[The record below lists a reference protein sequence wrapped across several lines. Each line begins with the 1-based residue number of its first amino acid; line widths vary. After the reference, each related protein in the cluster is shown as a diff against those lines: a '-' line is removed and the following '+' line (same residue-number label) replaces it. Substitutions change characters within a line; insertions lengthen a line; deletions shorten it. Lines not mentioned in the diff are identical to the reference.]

1 MLMRYS
7 MIMAGGAGTRLWPS
21 SREQRPKQLLRLFDG
36 RSLLELADKR
46 LQGMLEPEQRYIC
59 TAEKFRR
66 QIKAV
71 LPHYDD
77 ERLLGEPAVRDT
89 VNAIGLCAAVLQQR
103 DADAVFAVLTAD
115 HMIRPDDA
123 FQQAL
128 DTGFRL
134 VEDDPQ
140 RLVTFAITPSYPA
153 TAYGYVERG
162 ERIDGFDNGFVAKQ
176 FREKPDE
183 ETAKKYIESG
193 KFGWNSGM
201 FIFSAA
207 TFMNCLERFKKE
219 SYDGL
224 TQIAESWHTDRRQDV
239 LNEVYPQLPKI
250 SVDYAV
256 MEPAGDADDLLVAI
270 VDMPVEWLDVGSWPT
285 FAQTLE
291 PDDAGN
297 RIYCPTDPT
306 LIDVKDSIVV
316 SEVPGHT
323 IAMVGCEEL
332 IVVHTGD
339 ATLIC
344 PVSEAQRVKDL
355 AQSVPEHLR

>member
-1 MLMRYS
+1 MRYS

-21 SREQRPKQLLRLFDG
+21 SREERPKQLLRLFEG

-46 LQGMLEPEQRYIC
+46 LKGMLEPQQRYIC
-59 TAEKFRR
+59 TAEQFRR

-89 VNAIGLCAAVLQQR
+89 MNAIGLCAALLEER
-103 DADAVFAVLTAD
+103 DPEAIFAVLTAD
-115 HMIRPDDA
+115 HLIRPDSA
-123 FQQAL
+123 FQQSL

-134 VEDDPQ
+134 VEDDSS
-140 RLVTFAITPSYPA
+140 RLVTFAITASYPA

-162 ERIDGFDNGFVAKQ
+162 EPIAGFDSAFLAKQ

-183 ETAKKYIESG
+183 ETAKKYLASG
-193 KFGWNSGM
+193 NFGWNSGM

-207 TFMNCLERFKKE
+207 TYMNCLKRFKKA
-219 SYDGL
+219 SFDGL
-224 TQIAESWHTDRRQDV
+224 REIASNWNTDRRQEV
-239 LNEVYPQLPKI
+239 LKKVYPQLPKI

-256 MEPAGDADDLLVAI
+256 MEPAGDADDLQVCI

-285 FAQTLE
+285 FAQALE
-291 PDDAGN
+291 ADGDGN

-306 LIDVKDSIVV
+306 LLDVKDSIIV

-323 IAMVGCEEL
+323 IALVGCTEM

-355 AQSVPEHLR
+355 ASAVDEHLR